1 MTSIIIL
8 WMVEKPKG
16 TANTKPEKLCNIN
29 TSAMEDDKRLSS
41 TSLYSA
47 VVN

>member
-29 TSAMEDDKRLSS
+29 TSAMEDDKRSEFNKFVLSS
-41 TSLYSA
+41 S
-47 VVN
+47 